1 MNLFENSIS
10 DYPFLRNKRANE
22 KEFNK
27 SINIVDLFA
36 GIGGFHYGISAA
48 ALEMEHGTNPV
59 LVSEIVES
67 NQNTYRNNFKC
78 HVEGDINKINLNDYS
93 DKTVDILTA
102 GFPCQP
108 FSNSGKKLGLSDPRG
123 QFYFRIE
130 EIIKYLKPKSFI
142 LENVPGIK
150 TNGGGSYNSK
160 LSYSP
165 VKIGETMKFLE
176 DNLENL
182 KEYHIKWI
190 ELDSSNFGSPQ
201 VRKRI
206 YIIGI
211 HKDFTNNLELNF
223 NIYDKKCFMDIAEDI
238 INPNLELSTIQ
249 DSNVRSFMNTA
260 PSYNN
265 GMRRVGQAYLCKGGN
280 VGQTYHAFGL
290 VPTLTV
296 VWSKFYPIYF
306 PHSEEVIPSINKQK
320 ININKYYGKGYI
332 RKASIREV
340 LRLQGFPDEFIPHQN
355 KNIAY
360 EQAGNAVNT
369 KVVKAISK
377 ILLKYIIK

>member
-1 MNLFENSIS
+1 MNLFESSINDS
-10 DYPFLRNKRANE
+10 PFLRNKGTNE
-22 KEFNK
+22 KGFNN

-48 ALEMEHGTNPV
+48 ASEIEHRTNPV
-59 LVSEIVES
+59 LVSEIIES
-67 NQNTYRNNFKC
+67 NQNTYRSNFKC
-78 HVEGDINKINLNDYS
+78 NVEGDINKINLNDYS
-93 DKTVDILTA
+93 NKTVDILTA

-130 EIIKYLKPKSFI
+130 EIIKYLNPKSFI

-165 VKIGETMKFLE
+165 MKIGETMKFLE

-190 ELDSSNFGSPQ
+190 ELDSSKFGSPQ

-211 HKDFTNNLELNF
+211 HKDFTNSLELNF

-238 INPNLELSTIQ
+238 INPNLELSTTQ

-306 PHSEEVIPSINKQK
+306 PHSEEVIPSINNQK
-320 ININKYYGKGYI
+320 ININEYYGKGYI